1 MIDLSQYEDA
11 ATLNRW
17 FLNNFPVGRIDLQ
30 IAEINLDKGIVIFK
44 GSVYRDSNDLNPA
57 VSNYAKGERDDYP
70 AHMRKWYLE
79 DTATSCIA
87 RCLTLLKG
95 SNKTAPKESMERA
108 TSWSVEPKVALDKEL
123 LTGTTAVSQSKDLS
137 YGLPGSRSAA
147 VADVLRASFAE
158 QGQAEGHSSLPQQ
171 YCEDGTMMLFK
182 TGINKTTG
190 KPYQGYVCSCGKP
203 QGQQCA
209 AKWASQSQN
218 GNWYFKESVSG

>member
-17 FLNNFPVGRIDLQ
+17 FINNYPLGRIDLA

-44 GSVYRDSNDLNPA
+44 GSVYRDINDPAPA

-95 SNKTAPKESMERA
+95 SNKTAPKESMMRA
-108 TSWSVEPKVALDKEL
+108 TSWSIEPKAALTEEFKNADRHAAEVFAQAVKNAPDIVMREV
-123 LTGTTAVSQSKDLS
+123 GT
-137 YGLPGSRSAA
+137 LP
-147 VADVLRASFAE
+147 E
-158 QGQAEGHSSLPQQ
+158 QV
-171 YCEDGTMMLFK
+171 CEDGTRMRFK
-182 TGINKTTG
+182 EGISKTTQ
-190 KPYQGYVCSCGKP
+190 KPFKGYVCECGKGCP
-203 QGQQCA
+203 P
-209 AKWASQSQN
+209 KWAFLSAN
-218 GNWYFKESVSG
+218 GTWYFKEVVSG

>member
-17 FLNNFPVGRIDLQ
+17 FINNYPLGRIDLA

-44 GSVYRDSNDLNPA
+44 GSVYRDINDAAPA

-95 SNKTAPKESMERA
+95 SNKTAPKESMMRA
-108 TSWSVEPKVALDKEL
+108 TAWSIEPKAALNEALRSDITVVPEIVMREV
-123 LTGTTAVSQSKDLS
+123 GT
-137 YGLPGSRSAA
+137 LP
-147 VADVLRASFAE
+147 E
-158 QGQAEGHSSLPQQ
+158 QV
-171 YCEDGTMMLFK
+171 CDDGTRMRFK
-182 TGINKTTG
+182 EGISKTTQ
-190 KPYQGYVCSCGKP
+190 KPFKGYVCECGKGCP
-203 QGQQCA
+203 P
-209 AKWASQSQN
+209 KWASLSAN
-218 GNWYFKESVSG
+218 GTWYFKEVVSG

>member
-17 FLNNFPVGRIDLQ
+17 FINNYPLGRIDLA

-44 GSVYRDSNDLNPA
+44 GSVYRDINDAAPA

-95 SNKTAPKESMERA
+95 SNKTAPKESMMRA
-108 TSWSVEPKVALDKEL
+108 TAWSIEPKAALNEALRSDTTVVPEIVMREV
-123 LTGTTAVSQSKDLS
+123 GT
-137 YGLPGSRSAA
+137 LP
-147 VADVLRASFAE
+147 E
-158 QGQAEGHSSLPQQ
+158 QV
-171 YCEDGTMMLFK
+171 CEDGTRMRFK
-182 TGINKTTG
+182 EGISKTTQ
-190 KPYQGYVCSCGKP
+190 KPFKGYVCECGKGCP
-203 QGQQCA
+203 P
-209 AKWASQSQN
+209 KWASLSAN
-218 GNWYFKESVSG
+218 GTWYFKEVVSG

>member
-17 FLNNFPVGRIDLQ
+17 FLNNFPLGRIDLQ

-44 GSVYRDSNDLNPA
+44 GSVYRDVNDAAPA

-95 SNKTAPKESMERA
+95 SNKTAPKESMVRA
-108 TSWSVEPKVALDKEL
+108 TSWSVEPKIALDEAL
-123 LTGTTAVSQSKDLS
+123 RSDMTVVPETLMREVGT
-137 YGLPGSRSAA
+137 LP
-147 VADVLRASFAE
+147 E
-158 QGQAEGHSSLPQQ
+158 QV
-171 YCEDGTMMLFK
+171 CDDGTRMRFK
-182 TGINKTTG
+182 EGISKTTQ
-190 KPYQGYVCSCGKP
+190 KPFKGYVCECGRGCP
-203 QGQQCA
+203 
-209 AKWASQSQN
+209 AKWASLSQN
-218 GNWYFKESVSG
+218 GTWYFKEVING

>member
-17 FLNNFPVGRIDLQ
+17 FINNYPLGRIDLA

-44 GSVYRDSNDLNPA
+44 GSVYRDINDTAPA

-95 SNKTAPKESMERA
+95 SNKTAPKESMMRA
-108 TSWSVEPKVALDKEL
+108 TAWSIEPKAALNEALRSDTTVVPEIVMREV
-123 LTGTTAVSQSKDLS
+123 GT
-137 YGLPGSRSAA
+137 LP
-147 VADVLRASFAE
+147 E
-158 QGQAEGHSSLPQQ
+158 QV
-171 YCEDGTMMLFK
+171 CEDGTRMRFK
-182 TGINKTTG
+182 EGISKTTQ
-190 KPYQGYVCSCGKP
+190 KPFKGYVCECGKGCP
-203 QGQQCA
+203 P
-209 AKWASQSQN
+209 KWASLSAN
-218 GNWYFKESVSG
+218 GTWYFKEVVSG